1 MRYVALLRGVNVGGN
16 STVPMADLRSV
27 FEGIGF
33 EAVRTYINSGNVVFT
48 APEQDRAS
56 LTSRIEGAIEARFG
70 FPVATLVRDIGEVR
84 SIVAALPPEW
94 TNDSAQ
100 RCDVFFLW
108 GDADRP
114 SVIDQVRWDPELE
127 DVVYTPG
134 ALLWHLDRAN
144 VRRSKVPRIIG
155 TPIYRLFTIRN
166 CNTARKL
173 LELLEA

>member
-1 MRYVALLRGVNVGGN
+1 MRYVALLRGINVGGN
-16 STVPMADLRSV
+16 STVPMGELRIV
-27 FEGIGF
+27 FEALGF
-33 EAVRTYINSGNVVFT
+33 DAVRTYINSGNVIFT
-48 APEQDRAS
+48 GPEGDRAA
-56 LTSRIEGAIEARFG
+56 LTARIEGAIEARFG
-70 FPVATLVRDIGEVR
+70 FPVATLVRDIDEVR
-84 SIVAALPPEW
+84 SIVGALQPQW

-108 GDADRP
+108 DETDRP
-114 SVIDQVRWDPELE
+114 SVIDQIRWDPELE

-155 TPIYRLFTIRN
+155 TPAYKLFTIRN